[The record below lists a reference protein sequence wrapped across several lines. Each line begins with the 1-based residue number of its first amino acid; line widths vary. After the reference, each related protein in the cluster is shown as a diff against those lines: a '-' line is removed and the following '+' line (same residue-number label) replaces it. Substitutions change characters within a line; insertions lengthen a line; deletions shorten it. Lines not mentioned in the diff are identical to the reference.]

1 MHAQKMDSD
10 TSKKLAEVLANTVP
24 AKIPSGDLKDNAAFV
39 ASPKDDVAETPSP
52 PPSTPS
58 GTPKFTE
65 DAGGKMSEDY
75 KPGAN

>member
-10 TSKKLAEVLANTVP
+10 TRKKLAEVRANTVP
-24 AKIPSGDLKDNAAFV
+24 ARIPSGDLKDNAVFV

-52 PPSTPS
+52 PSTPS
-58 GTPKFTE
+58 GTPKSTE